1 MRDIVFISCVMM
13 FNITIPTLKQ
23 SPLRGYKEMPAHQEA
38 IKIDRC
44 VFKLDGN
51 GKDSE
56 REVVRSTVDTARCHV
71 LHG

>member
-1 MRDIVFISCVMM
+1 MM

-56 REVVRSTVDTARCHV
+56 TQQSTQHDAMFYTVNS
-71 LHG
+71 